1 MFHEHEYF
9 ADIKGLNEA
18 KLSLLLFLV
27 SPVIR
32 SLILIGGTGTGK
44 SHLARLTKSVTDVKT
59 VHLPQHATWDR
70 VFGSIDITASLAR
83 GEKVIEH
90 GLLKKADGG
99 IVIMDDIHLM
109 DHTLITAVLSAA
121 ETGMVKIE
129 RDGISSGYQTNFKII
144 ATLNQDEGEISP
156 HIIDR
161 FSLCALC
168 PAITDPLL
176 RKQFLEKAIIRNP
189 GNFIPDSKSSEKENQ
204 QREQILQAQHRY
216 PYVQIPDGI
225 MDLITSLATDL
236 RVEGHRGDIAHSSAA
251 SALAALNE
259 RDQVSV
265 DDISA
270 TLQVSLQHR
279 RRDYQKEP
287 PSSHDNDKNQSSP
300 PEPENKKDGDGLP
313 QDNRHE
319 EGDQN
324 ESQQKQIPQAPAP
337 DQVFT
342 IGDIQFTKD
351 LIVQKKNKNFHS
363 MVKTGKKGSHQKISD
378 SGRYFRSKNPSGK
391 IYDIAFDATFRA
403 AAPHQITRSNGTLA
417 LNISVQDIRVK
428 ERKRKSGRTIIFV
441 VDSSGSM
448 GAAKRMSAVKGAVLS
463 LLKDAYINRDQ
474 VALISFRGAGAKVLL
489 KPTRSGMTAY
499 HQLAHL
505 PTGGQTPLSSGI
517 YTTVSLI
524 RTIRRKNPHDEPF
537 VIIISDGRANHAR
550 SDNDPV
556 TEAWMA
562 AAAARNEKAHY
573 YVIDTECGYPRF
585 YLAKKLA
592 EHIGG
597 TYTLLDTMN
606 GEEIVQLVRQE
617 RDR

>member
-1 MFHEHEYF
+1 
-9 ADIKGLNEA
+9 
-18 KLSLLLFLV
+18 
-27 SPVIR
+27 
-32 SLILIGGTGTGK
+32 
-44 SHLARLTKSVTDVKT
+44 
-59 VHLPQHATWDR
+59 
-70 VFGSIDITASLAR
+70 
-83 GEKVIEH
+83 
-90 GLLKKADGG
+90 
-99 IVIMDDIHLM
+99 
-109 DHTLITAVLSAA
+109 
-121 ETGMVKIE
+121 
-129 RDGISSGYQTNFKII
+129 
-144 ATLNQDEGEISP
+144 
-156 HIIDR
+156 
-161 FSLCALC
+161 
-168 PAITDPLL
+168 
-176 RKQFLEKAIIRNP
+176 
-189 GNFIPDSKSSEKENQ
+189 
-204 QREQILQAQHRY
+204 
-216 PYVQIPDGI
+216 

-236 RVEGHRGDIAHSSAA
+236 GVEGHRGDIAHSSAA

-463 LLKDAYINRDQ
+463 LLKDAYINRD
-474 VALISFRGAGAKVLL
+474 
-489 KPTRSGMTAY
+489 

-524 RTIRRKNPHDEPF
+524 RTIRRKNSHDEPF

-556 TEAWMA
+556 AEAWMA

-585 YLAKKLA
+585 FLAKKLA

-617 RDR
+617 RGR